1 MHKRFDDIFS
11 SLMLAA
17 AVVVLLAGWWVLM
30 RSIARAAEPVPPC
43 VGQALAQ
50 TLEAAGVDLPEPEA
64 VPAQD
69 EAVPLH
75 IYHPAIPLSA
85 ELQAELHNICAEADV
100 PEALVKLVRTEA
112 CKAETPLYI
121 TIPDHLTVRC
131 FGQPQP
137 EARFVRQVYYEAKAT
152 DVPGWDERVQLGFEE
167 AQIALRTRFQET
179 ADTLYAMKLLSDISC
194 GAKVIYNDNGIAT
207 TVTTQKGIALQTNE
221 QIKPLIKLKPYR
233 TFQEVEQPESI
244 FLIRLT
250 DRGIVF
256 TEADG
261 GMWKLKARQTVK
273 GFLEEQLAEEA
284 ASGSVYIAL

>member
-1 MHKRFDDIFS
+1 
-11 SLMLAA
+11 MLKEFIEHIQNTTQPQIVEKDGATF
-17 AVVVLLAGWWVLM
+17 VVY
-30 RSIARAAEPVPPC
+30 AEEAPHQLQPTIDHPD
-43 VGQALAQ
+43 
-50 TLEAAGVDLPEPEA
+50 TL
-64 VPAQD
+64 
-69 EAVPLH
+69 PLH
-75 IYHPAIPLSA
+75 SL
-85 ELQAELHNICAEADV
+85 D
-100 PEALVKLVRTEA
+100 ALVKLVRTEA
-112 CKAETPLYI
+112 SKAETPLYI

-131 FGQPQP
+131 FGQPDP
-137 EARFVRQVYYEAKAT
+137 DARYFRQVYYEAKAT

-179 ADTLYAMKLLSDISC
+179 ADTIYAMKLLSDISC

-233 TFQEVEQPESI
+233 TFQEVEQPQSI

-250 DRGIVF
+250 DRGIIF

-261 GMWKLKARQTVK
+261 GMWKLTARQTVK
-273 GFLEEQLAEEA
+273 AFLEEQLAEEV